1 MPKPP
6 VDYANVPLPE
16 VRIMTNRMLSAES
29 TEAVLNAVDKVEH
42 IRQVNM
48 SGQDLPA
55 TINNGPAK
63 GLANNHTERQV
74 IHVGKQEVE
83 LHCLVGAFYIEL
95 DVENQK
101 MLDAAV
107 EKIRAACDK
116 TIKDGYSLDI
126 GRYSKYRPTL
136 NDFRSANYGS

>member
-16 VRIMTNRMLSAES
+16 VRIMTNRLLSAES
-29 TEAVLNAVDKVEH
+29 TEAVLNAIDKIEH

-48 SGQDLPA
+48 AGESFPA
-55 TINNGPAK
+55 TISSGPAK
-63 GLANNHTERQV
+63 GLPNNHTERKI
-74 IHVGKQEVE
+74 IHVDGHEVE

-95 DVENQK
+95 EVDDSD
-101 MLDAAV
+101 MLEAV
-107 EKIRAACDK
+107 VKEIREACDK
-116 TIKDGYSLDI
+116 TIADGYTLDI

-136 NDFRSANYGS
+136 NDYRSA